1 MRLDYLK
8 ARPDLARHL
17 YGLGRELAKSTL
29 PEDLRELV
37 SVRISQINKCSF
49 CIHTHIRKALAA
61 GVTQSKLDL
70 LVSFRELEMFSSRE
84 KIALE
89 MAESM
94 TLVSETHV
102 PDFIYDA
109 AKAEFSEDELI
120 DVVYQISLMNAWNRL
135 SITFRTP
142 LAE

>member
-8 ARPDLARHL
+8 ARPDLARHF
-17 YGLGRELAKSTL
+17 YGLSRELAKSAL

-37 SVRISQINKCSF
+37 AVRVSQINGCSF

-61 GVTQSKLDL
+61 QVPQTKIDL
-70 LVSFRELEMFSSRE
+70 LASFREIDLFTSRE

-89 MAESM
+89 LAESI

-102 PDFIYDA
+102 PDLIYDV
-109 AKAEFSEDELI
+109 AKGEFSEDELV
-120 DVVYQISLMNAWNRL
+120 DLVYQISLMNAWNRL